1 MKLSND
7 EITFIGYGNMG
18 SAIVDGILRD
28 NLFKNIKIVENDK
41 SKFNIKSFPFGRGV
55 SPCPLKS

>member
-18 SAIVDGILRD
+18 SAIVEGILRD

-41 SKFNIKSFPFGRGV
+41 SKFNRKNQNLNF
-55 SPCPLKS
+55 